1 MSIDRIGA
9 LRDIPQ
15 QSYQGPRSR
24 HPVDSPSH
32 KCEQSRINKREQR
45 KPGQDS
51 NIEDCK
57 YGEQGGNASNKNGGP
72 GSLMRDRKSTR
83 LNSSHGYI
91 SYAVFCLKKKNITR
105 MLEIQT

>member
-72 GSLMRDRKSTR
+72 GSLMSGSFRSEEHTSELQSR
-83 LNSSHGYI
+83 LQL
-91 SYAVFCLKKKNITR
+91 VCRLL
-105 MLEIQT
+105 LE